1 MKRLPKWLV
10 VMITTILMSGSI
22 VASADAGQ
30 DNKLSNQLK
39 SYLEAKGSPLA
50 SYSSSF
56 VRWGKHYGVDPRFL
70 VAVSGAETHFGRE
83 SNAQRLHNAWGIGP
97 HYDLHSWPNGI
108 KNAARILGTY
118 YRERPTVSDIQ
129 RKWAPGGVSNDP
141 TGLNYNWVRNVS
153 HFYRELGGNPNGGIF
168 NGSPKVA
175 LEPSAPRAREEP
187 RFISDSLAYVS
198 VPTQEPGFS
207 LNLSGVWPWVQ
218 SLAWMFLTV
227 VVVLWVRG
235 KWLTPKRVAVRN
247 YKNSERK
254 EA

>member
-1 MKRLPKWLV
+1 MKRLPKWWLMFVIAVALV
-10 VMITTILMSGSI
+10 GGS
-22 VASADAGQ
+22 ATSANAGQ
-30 DNKLSNQLK
+30 DDKLSNQLK
-39 SYLEAKGSPLA
+39 IYLEAKGSPLA
-50 SYSSSF
+50 PYSSSF

-141 TGLNYNWVRNVS
+141 TGLNYNWTRNVS

-175 LEPSAPRAREEP
+175 PELSAPKVAEEP

-198 VPTQEPGFS
+198 VPTQEPGLSF
-207 LNLSGVWPWVQ
+207 NLSWIWPWIR
-218 SLAWMFLTV
+218 SLAGMFLAGV
-227 VVVLWVRG
+227 FALRLH
-235 KWLTPKRVAVRN
+235 KWLVSKRTTVRSKS
-247 YKNSERK
+247 YRK
-254 EA
+254 EMS